1 MHLHHFTPAAL
12 LLFAHHA
19 LSHGHPSHDAE
30 GDLTWSE
37 RHMQEEHHIYNFDSG
52 AFFHL
57 HDFDNSG
64 TWTRDEVLRFYGL
77 EQPDS
82 TASEETK
89 QHVWETVADLI
100 NTGRPDGEITMAEFQ
115 AFIHAGNTLPDFGLG
130 PGHHG
135 DPEYEYE
142 IHHFEK
148 YHNEDSTEEELNH
161 PEDIEHVSFFLP
173 IGFDG
178 DERAVGLSLSADG
191 SRGCSL
197 GRMMRRRMRRL
208 RRRSWSRVRSL
219 RRTFRTSSGR
229 GARWEGGSGTW
240 H

>member
-1 MHLHHFTPAAL
+1 MHLHHHNLTPAAL
-12 LLFAHHA
+12 LLLLLLFTPYA
-19 LSHGHPSHDAE
+19 LSHNHPIHDAE

-64 TWTRDEVLRFYGL
+64 AWTRDEVLRLYGL

-82 TASEETK
+82 TAGEETK
-89 QHVWETVADLI
+89 QHVWRTVADLI
-100 NTGRPDGEITMAEFQ
+100 NTGRPDSEITMREFQ
-115 AFIHAGNTLPDFGLG
+115 AFVHAGNTLPDFGLG

-135 DPEYEYE
+135 DAEYEYE

-161 PEDIEHVSFFLP
+161 PEDIEHVSFFFPFSVWRVLVWLL
-173 IGFDG
+173 
-178 DERAVGLSLSADG
+178 A
-191 SRGCSL
+191 L
-197 GRMMRRRMRRL
+197 G
-208 RRRSWSRVRSL
+208 WS
-219 RRTFRTSSGR
+219 
-229 GARWEGGSGTW
+229 EC
-240 H
+240 